1 MLAMENTG
9 LRQSLVKGSAALLQ
23 AYFRHIPFAIGKRR
37 IWYSVATRLLKQAH
51 GVTLQARTQ
60 FGARMNVRF
69 PDTIQ
74 SYVYFFGVWE
84 PSITAYMT
92 RALAPGDIVID
103 IGANVGYE
111 TLLASHLVGPTGEV
125 HAIEASPHVFHL
137 LTENLALN
145 QTANVTTYQAA
156 VCASDCS
163 VNVFLHDAA
172 NLGGTTI
179 MPQVASRRDVTIE
192 ATVSG
197 RPLTAIIP
205 EDVILGARL
214 IKIDVEG
221 SEWPVVQG
229 FANLLPHLSCYTE
242 LLIEISA
249 EGLHDHGCSVRDF
262 LELFRRSG
270 FAAYAIGN
278 RYTIDTYLRPAQNP
292 EPLIGDNFE
301 QLDILF
307 RRE

>member
-1 MLAMENTG
+1 MAAMENTS
-9 LRQSLVKGSAALLQ
+9 LRQSLVIGSSTLLQ
-23 AYFRHIPFAIGKRR
+23 AYFRHVPFAAGKRR
-37 IWYSVATRLLKQAH
+37 VWYSIATRLLDHAQ
-51 GVTLQARTQ
+51 GVNLQARTQ

-103 IGANVGYE
+103 IGANVGYD
-111 TLLASHLVGPTGEV
+111 TLLASHLVGPAGKV
-125 HAIEASPHVFHL
+125 HAIEASPYVHHL

-145 QTANVTTYQAA
+145 QTANVTTYRAA

-163 VNVFLHDAA
+163 VNVFLHDPA

-179 MPQVASRRDVTIE
+179 MPRVALRRAVTIE
-192 ATVSG
+192 ATVPG

-221 SEWPVVQG
+221 SEFPVVQG
-229 FANLLPHLSCYTE
+229 FANLLPHLSSYTE
-242 LLIEISA
+242 LLIEVSA
-249 EGLHDHGCSVRDF
+249 EGLNDHGCSVRDF
-262 LELFRRSG
+262 LDLFRRAG
-270 FAAYAIGN
+270 FVAYAIGN
-278 RYTIDTYLRPAQNP
+278 RYTIDTYLRAPLNP
-292 EPLIGDNFE
+292 EPLIGDDFE